1 MQKRKIVKKNNLR
14 EPRRARAQPTRKI
27 TVEVAKAIDDAWDRA
42 EEEAT
47 KALIEK
53 GNPKFPVTIYFF
65 NRPLLYKAFTNI
77 AEEKGIELRKLI
89 LSFASLGLKAYLK
102 GTGRAFKD

>member
-1 MQKRKIVKKNNLR
+1 MQKRKIVKKNQHR
-14 EPRRARAQPTRKI
+14 KRPATARKI
-27 TVEVAKAIDDAWDRA
+27 TVADAKAIDDAWDRA

-47 KALIEK
+47 KALKEK

-65 NRPLLYKAFTNI
+65 NRPLLLKAFTNI

-102 GTGRAFKD
+102 GTGKAFKDD